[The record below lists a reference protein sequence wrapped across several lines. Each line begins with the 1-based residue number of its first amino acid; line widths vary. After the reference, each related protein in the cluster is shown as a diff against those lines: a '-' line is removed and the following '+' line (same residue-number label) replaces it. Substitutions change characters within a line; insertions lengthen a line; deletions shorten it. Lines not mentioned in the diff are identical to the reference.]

1 MELNKSNLK
10 KIRGIIV
17 FTAIVI
23 ACFWKYDVVFAIL
36 KFAFGILFPFILGG
50 AIAFILNVPMN
61 FIERHLFPEKKKEKP
76 DKDSGIYAYGRSGP
90 GRACTGARTSPL
102 WTDPS
107 KHAVYLCSSGS
118 GSSPC
123 CSTGNAGFADLWQFY
138 ESDVDGRGNC
148 GFG

>member
-61 FIERHLFPEKKKEKP
+61 FIESGTFSGKKKRKIQNNKKNCKTCQP
-76 DKDSGIYAYGRSGP
+76 DSGFPFCDWDYQSYNICSGCLSLAKLLQILGR
-90 GRACTGARTSPL
+90 
-102 WTDPS
+102 
-107 KHAVYLCSSGS
+107 VYKNL
-118 GSSPC
+118 
-123 CSTGNAGFADLWQFY
+123 FQK
-138 ESDVDGRGNC
+138 
-148 GFG
+148 